1 MCNYV
6 LILDD
11 GDLVPLDCMTSD
23 ELQAV
28 FVVVNGV
35 RRTCFQAWEEGV
47 SSGQMFVPDSTH
59 AANAA
64 ILEVI
69 E

>member
-1 MCNYV
+1 MRNFA
-6 LILDD
+6 LLLDD
-11 GDLVPLDCMTSD
+11 GDLMPLDCMTDD

-28 FVVVNGV
+28 SVVVNGV